1 MQNFNMKRFGR
12 LLRADFSLRRKT
24 HLGVFLTAFGLAI
37 GASLWVYLKP
47 GMAGMPYSGEVS
59 PEVLEEAYENFS
71 EVLAGRIAA
80 SFMTI
85 LVIFSAYNLSTAFA
99 ALRSRQERV
108 AWLMLPASGLEK
120 YLVRLLVHT
129 VVFALYVLAAICLA
143 DCTRYVL
150 FPLLGHSYSS
160 ALPAFFSHL
169 RFWPEVGVGTA
180 LRSADD
186 WLLFISGSVF
196 LLSVYFSYFFGSALL
211 RRRAFA
217 FVTLAGIALLLLFSW
232 GFVHVLSLFREV
244 GDMSHDEIFRIM
256 ALVIIVLGSIYLVAG
271 FVWSYRHMRS
281 LPVISRR
288 LRFPFLK

>member
-1 MQNFNMKRFGR
+1 MQNFNMQRFGR

-24 HLGVFLTAFGLAI
+24 HLGVFLTALGLAI

-47 GMAGMPYSGEVS
+47 SMAGLPYPEEVS
-59 PEVLEEAYENFS
+59 PEMLSEAYENFS
-71 EVLAGRIAA
+71 EVLAGRVSA

-108 AWLMLPASGLEK
+108 AWLMFPASGLEK

-143 DCTRYVL
+143 DCTRYIV

-169 RFWPEVGVGTA
+169 GFWPEHVSGSS
-180 LRSADD
+180 LQSADD
-186 WLLFISGSVF
+186 WLTLVSGCVF

-217 FVTLAGIALLLLFSW
+217 FVTLGGIVLLMLFSW
-232 GFVHVLSLFREV
+232 GFVNAFSFFCGV
-244 GDMSHDEIFRIM
+244 GGMDHDEIFRIM
-256 ALVIIVLGSIYLVAG
+256 AVVITVLGSIYLVAG

-288 LRFPFLK
+288 LRLPFRK